1 MTRYLNFKYIFSYLG
16 VVPLLIIIIDNL
28 FINNISKIIEL
39 DFIIFY
45 LLIIFVFIGASNWDL
60 NKNVS
65 NHLVIY
71 GFLPSLFASFVIIF
85 NLYLFN
91 KLYIIIL
98 ELLLIWLQLISDYF
112 IIYRNLNYQTFIK
125 LRLSLTLILTI
136 LTIIILFQ

>member
-1 MTRYLNFKYIFSYLG
+1 MTRYLNFKYILSYLG
-16 VVPLLIIIIDNL
+16 VVPLSIIIIDNL

-60 NKNVS
+60 NKSVS

>member
-1 MTRYLNFKYIFSYLG
+1 MTRYLNFKYILSYLG

-60 NKNVS
+60 NKSVS

-91 KLYIIIL
+91 KSYIIIL
-98 ELLLIWLQLISDYF
+98 VLLLIWFQLISDYF
-112 IIYRNLNYQTFIK
+112 IIYRKRNTVFQIMTFNFNK
-125 LRLSLTLILTI
+125 CRA
-136 LTIIILFQ
+136 

>member
-1 MTRYLNFKYIFSYLG
+1 MTRYLNFKYILSYLG

-45 LLIIFVFIGASNWDL
+45 LLVIFVFIGASNWDL
-60 NKNVS
+60 NKSVS

-98 ELLLIWLQLISDYF
+98 VLLLIWFQLISDYF

>member
-1 MTRYLNFKYIFSYLG
+1 MTRYLNFKYILSYLG

-28 FINNISKIIEL
+28 FFNNISKIIEL

-60 NKNVS
+60 NKSVS

-98 ELLLIWLQLISDYF
+98 VLLLIWFQLISDYF

>member
-1 MTRYLNFKYIFSYLG
+1 MTRYLNFKYILSYLG

-28 FINNISKIIEL
+28 FINNITKIIEL

-60 NKNVS
+60 NKSVS

-98 ELLLIWLQLISDYF
+98 VLLLIWLQLISDYF

>member
-1 MTRYLNFKYIFSYLG
+1 MTRYLNFKYILSYLG

-28 FINNISKIIEL
+28 FINNITKIIEL

-60 NKNVS
+60 NKSVS

-98 ELLLIWLQLISDYF
+98 VLLLIWFQLTSDYF

>member
-1 MTRYLNFKYIFSYLG
+1 MTRYLNFKYILSYLG

-28 FINNISKIIEL
+28 FINNITKIIEL

-60 NKNVS
+60 NKSIS

-98 ELLLIWLQLISDYF
+98 VLLLIWFQLISDYF

>member
-1 MTRYLNFKYIFSYLG
+1 MTRYLNFKYILSYLG

-60 NKNVS
+60 NKSVS

-98 ELLLIWLQLISDYF
+98 VLLLIWLQLISDYF

>member
-1 MTRYLNFKYIFSYLG
+1 MTRYLNFKYILSYLG

-28 FINNISKIIEL
+28 FINNITKIIEL

-60 NKNVS
+60 NKSVS

-98 ELLLIWLQLISDYF
+98 VLLLIWFQLISDYF

>member
-60 NKNVS
+60 NKSVS

-112 IIYRNLNYQTFIK
+112 IIYRNLNYQNFIK

>member
-1 MTRYLNFKYIFSYLG
+1 MTRYLNFKYILSYLG

-60 NKNVS
+60 NKSVS

-71 GFLPSLFASFVIIF
+71 GFLPSLCASFVIIF

-98 ELLLIWLQLISDYF
+98 VLLLIWFQLISDYF

>member
-1 MTRYLNFKYIFSYLG
+1 MTRYLNFKYILSYLG

-28 FINNISKIIEL
+28 FINNITKIIEL

-60 NKNVS
+60 NKSVS

-98 ELLLIWLQLISDYF
+98 ILLLIWLQLISDYF
-112 IIYRNLNYQTFIK
+112 IIYRNLNYQNFIK

>member
-1 MTRYLNFKYIFSYLG
+1 MTKYLNFKYILSYLG

-60 NKNVS
+60 NKSVS

-98 ELLLIWLQLISDYF
+98 VLLLIWFQLISDYF

>member
-1 MTRYLNFKYIFSYLG
+1 MTRYLNFKYILSYLG

-60 NKNVS
+60 NKSIS

-98 ELLLIWLQLISDYF
+98 VLLLIWFQLISDYF

>member
-1 MTRYLNFKYIFSYLG
+1 MTRYLNFKYILSYLG

-60 NKNVS
+60 NKSVS

-98 ELLLIWLQLISDYF
+98 ILLLIWLQLISDYF
-112 IIYRNLNYQTFIK
+112 IIYRNLNYQNFIK

>member
-1 MTRYLNFKYIFSYLG
+1 MTRYLNFKYILSYLG

-60 NKNVS
+60 NKSIS

-98 ELLLIWLQLISDYF
+98 ILLLIWLQLISDYF
-112 IIYRNLNYQTFIK
+112 IIYRNLNYQNFIK

>member
-1 MTRYLNFKYIFSYLG
+1 MTRYLNFKYILSYLG

>member
-1 MTRYLNFKYIFSYLG
+1 MTRYLNFKYILSYLG

-60 NKNVS
+60 NKSVS

-98 ELLLIWLQLISDYF
+98 VLLLIWFQLISDYF